1 MEFAKRG
8 RNCFAAF
15 LPLLLSENGQMIGDH
30 IPKLVSLDGKSESEY
45 HKDEREKRE
54 VHNLGG
60 AMNDYHL

>member
-30 IPKLVSLDGKSESEY
+30 IPKLVLLDGKSESEY
-45 HKDEREKRE
+45 HKDEREKR
-54 VHNLGG
+54 
-60 AMNDYHL
+60 